1 MKFLII
7 NGPNL
12 NMLGKRESGH
22 YGSCSLEEIKTY
34 TNQNCPSE
42 VSLDWWQSNSEEK
55 IIEKIHELE
64 QSDYQALI
72 INPAAFSHTSIAI
85 MDALRIIKI
94 PIIEVHLSNVHSREE
109 FRQTLLT
116 AKAASIIMGGLKK
129 DAYLF
134 GVNAA
139 LSLLKG

>member
-22 YGSCSLEEIKTY
+22 YGSFSLGEIKTY